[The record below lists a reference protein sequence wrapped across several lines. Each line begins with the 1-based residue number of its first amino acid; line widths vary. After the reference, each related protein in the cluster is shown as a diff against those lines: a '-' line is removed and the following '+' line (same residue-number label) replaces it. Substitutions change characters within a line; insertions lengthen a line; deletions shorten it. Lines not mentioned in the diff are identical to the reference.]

1 MASNDPAAPAANG
14 TDIRFRPSG
23 IVTLMIVILAIAA
36 GIYGAVE
43 AKGAVIGISAAV
55 LAILVTTLAFGVWV
69 GVALVSVGIISLA
82 IFRNM
87 PVEKLLAQLTY
98 NVTTTPELIAL
109 PLFIFMAEIL
119 FHSQLSASLFQGLAP
134 WTNRLPGRLLH
145 VNVLGCTMFA
155 AISGS
160 SAATTA
166 TVGRITLSELFTRG
180 YDKDIAMG
188 SLAGAGTLG
197 LLIPPSIVLIIYGV
211 LAEASILK
219 LFIAGAIPGLM
230 LAAAYMSYIAIRAS
244 TKPGATPEPDADIGW
259 AEKIYGLRKLGPV
272 LFLIIAVLGSMYGGI
287 ASPSEAAAVGVLG
300 ALLVSAWQRSL
311 NWRNFAAA
319 CLGAVRTVSMIG
331 MIVAGAY
338 FLSVAMGFLGVPRAI
353 ATEIGALG
361 LSPFMLIM
369 LLLVFYA
376 ILGCVLEGMSSIVMT
391 LPITLPLVLAAGFDK
406 IWFGIFLVIV
416 VEMAQITPPVGF
428 NLFVIQGMTG
438 ENIGRIAKA
447 TIPFFLIMV
456 GLAILITVFPGIVTF
471 LPNAVK
477 FQG

>member
-1 MASNDPAAPAANG
+1 MSSSATAETP
-14 TDIRFRPSG
+14 RFRPSG
-23 IVTLMIVILAIAA
+23 LVVFLVVALAIIG
-36 GIYGAVE
+36 GIYGVTAD
-43 AKGAVIGISAAV
+43 KTTVIGISLTV
-55 LAILVTTLAFGVWV
+55 LGILVTTLAFGVWV
-69 GVALVSVGIISLA
+69 GVALFSVGIISLVA
-82 IFRNM
+82 FRSM
-87 PVEKLLAQLTY
+87 PVEKLLAQLTF
-98 NVTTTPELIAL
+98 NVTTTPELISL
-109 PLFIFMAEIL
+109 PLFILMAEIL
-119 FHSQLSASLFQGLAP
+119 FHSKLSNSLFSGLAP
-134 WTNRLPGRLLH
+134 WTDRLPGRLLH

-155 AISGS
+155 AVSGS

-166 TVGRITLSELFTRG
+166 TVGRITLSELFNRG
-180 YDKDIAMG
+180 YSKDLAMG

-219 LFIAGAIPGLM
+219 LFIAGIIPGLTLALGYM
-230 LAAAYMSYIAIRAS
+230 LYIGLRATFS
-244 TKPGATPEPDADIGW
+244 ANATPERDEEVSW
-259 AEKIYGLRKLGPV
+259 AAKLYGLRHLGPV
-272 LFLIIAVLGSMYGGI
+272 IFLILVVLGSMYGGI

-300 ALLVSAWQRSL
+300 ALLVSAFQGSL
-311 NWRNFAAA
+311 NWTNLVAA

-331 MIVAGAY
+331 LIVAGAY
-338 FLSVAMGFLGVPRAI
+338 FLSVSMGFLGVPRAI

-406 IWFGIFLVIV
+406 IWFGIFLVVV

-438 ENIGRIAKA
+438 EPIGRIAMA
-447 TIPFFLIMV
+447 TIPFFFIMV
-456 GLAILITVFPGIVTF
+456 ALAILITVFPGLVTF
-471 LPNAVK
+471 LPNAIELR
-477 FQG
+477 G